1 MIVAS
6 STETTRTAFPDQ
18 REIELRIAQARAMRA
33 RYIRQTA
40 LSAWTW
46 LIERTRVRVARP
58 A

>member
-1 MIVAS
+1 MAS